1 MTRERYAVA
10 NISQFRPRRQGP
22 PSNLISVDFINKSRL
37 PENIVKLP
45 EIVTPLT
52 VVTPEQKLAQIIEFP
67 QLKPLEIKPHSPE
80 VMPADPVKTEVFN
93 PKEQKAELLKN
104 LGLLIRRTR
113 RKSRC
118 DGMHDAEEDPCGSPR
133 CKTKGRKKLK
143 DMQNQDVTK
152 RRKER
157 KSVILNGKKIK

>member
-1 MTRERYAVA
+1 MTKESAVA
-10 NISQFRPRRQGP
+10 NISQFRPRRQGL
-22 PSNLISVDFINKSRL
+22 PSNLISVDFINKTRL

-45 EIVTPLT
+45 EAITPLT

-67 QLKPLEIKPHSPE
+67 PQKSLESKPQSPE
-80 VMPADPVKTEVFN
+80 IAPADPIKTEIFN
-93 PKEQKAELLKN
+93 PKKQKAELLKN

-133 CKTKGRKKLK
+133 CKTKGRRKLK

-152 RRKER
+152 KRRER

>member
-1 MTRERYAVA
+1 MTKESAVA
-10 NISQFRPRRQGP
+10 NISQFRPRRQGL
-22 PSNLISVDFINKSRL
+22 PSNLISVDFINKTRL

-45 EIVTPLT
+45 EAGTQLT
-52 VVTPEQKLAQIIEFP
+52 IITPEQKLAQIIEFP
-67 QLKPLEIKPHSPE
+67 QKITETKPQNPE
-80 VMPADPVKTEVFN
+80 VIPVEQIKTEIFS
-93 PKEQKAELLKN
+93 PQKQKNELLKN
-104 LGLLIRRTR
+104 LGILIRRR

-143 DMQNQDVTK
+143 DMQNQEVTK

-157 KSVILNGKKIK
+157 KNVILNGKKIR